1 VSHLIAGV
9 CVHSGTP
16 ALEPCWSALK
26 SGDDEADAA
35 VMMEMASRLS
45 ATTEVGLKNPGVSS
59 MHMLYNSDSY
69 AVVQIELAADENG
82 PARHNV
88 ALTRGGY
95 EIVDKFARK
104 EIFIEG
110 ALAETFKEGVEA
122 LIESSPSVEEFDAY
136 LERYAGMAQQPV
148 VMH

>member
-1 VSHLIAGV
+1 
-9 CVHSGTP
+9 
-16 ALEPCWSALK
+16 
-26 SGDDEADAA
+26 
-35 VMMEMASRLS
+35 
-45 ATTEVGLKNPGVSS
+45 

-69 AVVQIELAADENG
+69 AVVQIELPASSKDEA
-82 PARHNV
+82 PAEH
-88 ALTRGGY
+88 ALKRGGY

-104 EIFIEG
+104 ELFIEG
-110 ALAETFKEGVEA
+110 ALAESFKEGVEA